1 VFDVAKHGSLRSFID
16 SQTEHPGI
24 DKGLPKRDSSLRAG
38 MQAGKDGK
46 LGGVEGRIVARAV
59 SRGDRGVEALTEEP
73 RRRIRL
79 VPGESATQRPARRS
93 AGPVSGSPPTAGSGG
108 DDATDDRA

>member
-1 VFDVAKHGSLRSFID
+1 MREGARWPCEAAQDDVWQLARPPNPVPGPAPYHWWQQVWFGARRECRDLGVFDVAKHGSLRSFID

-46 LGGVEGRIVARAV
+46 LGGVEGRI
-59 SRGDRGVEALTEEP
+59 RGASSITR
-73 RRRIRL
+73 
-79 VPGESATQRPARRS
+79 
-93 AGPVSGSPPTAGSGG
+93 
-108 DDATDDRA
+108 